1 MAVYNENTKEVIFMN
16 SDRLVLVCVTAQK
29 SSQSLVKAGKNI
41 AEVSKAALEV
51 VSVLPINNKDNKIDT
66 DIIEKLYQLSKSYSG
81 DMAVYF
87 SDDPILTVTAH
98 IAKRKPLTIVTGFPG
113 ENSNG
118 FIDLIHSLF
127 PEIPVSMVDSEGTVY
142 NMLPQEKMTH

>member
-1 MAVYNENTKEVIFMN
+1 MN

-29 SSQSLVKAGKNI
+29 SSEGLVKAGKRI
-41 AEVSKAALEV
+41 AKVSKAALEV

-66 DIIEKLYQLSKSYSG
+66 DIIEKLHQLSKSYGG

-87 SDDPILTVTAH
+87 SDDPILTVSAH

-113 ENSNG
+113 ENSND
-118 FIDLIHSLF
+118 FINLIRSFF
-127 PEIPVSMVDSEGTVY
+127 PGTPISMVDKEGTVY
-142 NMLPQEKMTH
+142 NMVPEEKVTH